1 MHLFD
6 NLDSGNGY
14 KVRLLL
20 AQLGLRYDWTDLD
33 IDAGATRTP
42 EFLKRNPNGRIPTL
56 ELDDGTNLAESNA
69 ILWYLAEGTPFV
81 PSDRL
86 GRAQALQWMFFEQ
99 YSHEPYVATPRYIV
113 KHLPADHARRA
124 ELPERLAKGRAALAV
139 MDEHLKSR
147 PFFVAERYTIAD
159 IALYAYTHVAH
170 EGGHDLT
177 PYASVRSW
185 LAPRRGA
192 ARPRRNLRAPARLTG
207 PTRYVLD

>member
-14 KVRLLL
+14 KARLLL
-20 AQLGLRYDWTDLD
+20 AQLGQRYDWTDLD
-33 IDAGATRTP
+33 IDAGATRKP

-69 ILWYLAEGTPFV
+69 ILWYLAEGSPFV

-86 GRAQALQWMFFEQ
+86 GRAQVLQWMFFEQ

-124 ELPERLAKGRAALAV
+124 ELPDRLAKGRAALAV
-139 MDEHLKSR
+139 MDEHLKPR
-147 PFFVAERYTIAD
+147 RFFVAERYTIAD

-177 PYASVRSW
+177 PYANVRSW
-185 LAPRRGA
+185 LGRVA
-192 ARPRRNLRAPARLTG
+192 AQPGHVGLYERPRG
-207 PTRYVLD
+207 

>member
-14 KVRLLL
+14 KARLLL
-20 AQLGLRYDWTDLD
+20 AQLGLEYRWTDLD
-33 IDAGATRTP
+33 VDAGKTRTP

-81 PSDRL
+81 PGDRL
-86 GRAQALQWMFFEQ
+86 GRAQVLQWMFFEQ

-113 KHLPADHARRA
+113 KHLPPEHARRA
-124 ELPERLAKGRAALAV
+124 ELPDRLAKGRAALAV
-139 MDEHLKSR
+139 MDQHLKSR
-147 PFFVAERYTIAD
+147 SFFVAERYTIAD

-177 PYASVRSW
+177 PYANVRSW
-185 LAPRRGA
+185 LVRVAAQPGNVSIY
-192 ARPRRNLRAPARLTG
+192 ARPRG
-207 PTRYVLD
+207 